1 MTVLGDNE
9 TYAVRALDI
18 VKNYDGRIVVN
29 KPDLKIRKGEIYAC
43 SAPTARAKPL

>member
-29 KPDLKIRKGEIYAC
+29 KPDLKIRKGEIYALLG
-43 SAPTARAKPL
+43 SNGAAKPL